1 MAVFELPLAHG
12 DFQQTQNITDA
23 LHSLQRLDETTS
35 SIFARLLSRIG
46 HETERCKSM
55 SNRVTS
61 ARAKINAI
69 AQNRT
74 RATTIFSTAKHPA
87 SKPPPPHGTIFK
99 SSNDPLAGISAF
111 PEPDPEV
118 EYVTM
123 DPQASALSHPDQQQE
138 LNGLYQRL
146 NPHDTDMQRVEI
158 VMEEQG
164 LGPLPNEDVVSSA
177 ASLLLFNSTKNPY
190 NEYSRENNL
199 LGRDMERRDSMTE
212 KEKDLHVA
220 PTTLVDGDLLPDV
233 AAIDLMFKPEL
244 GEMQG
249 LALPDNLALP
259 NLANLSFGGGE
270 QQGIAPSQ
278 FQNSNQLS
286 LPAIEFQ

>member
-1 MAVFELPLAHG
+1 
-12 DFQQTQNITDA
+12 
-23 LHSLQRLDETTS
+23 
-35 SIFARLLSRIG
+35 
-46 HETERCKSM
+46 M

-177 ASLLLFNSTKNPY
+177 ASLLLFN
-190 NEYSRENNL
+190 R
-199 LGRDMERRDSMTE
+199 
-212 KEKDLHVA
+212 
-220 PTTLVDGDLLPDV
+220 
-233 AAIDLMFKPEL
+233 
-244 GEMQG
+244 
-249 LALPDNLALP
+249 
-259 NLANLSFGGGE
+259 
-270 QQGIAPSQ
+270 
-278 FQNSNQLS
+278 
-286 LPAIEFQ
+286 